1 MAENVEKY
9 IRKFRINVNY
19 ILKNSDNDMDDIR
32 SEAYLILHEFVD
44 SIKENE
50 KVFIN
55 ELKRRC
61 LRFNKYGKRLDSKS
75 GWERNNRYEKMLQ
88 DEYDNEMEIDENLIL
103 GIHVIKQIVS
113 EEEYSFLLYYYDN
126 GQEETSKRYGMT
138 TGAIRK
144 KAHVLISRVKKEVKN
159 SGK

>member
-1 MAENVEKY
+1 TENVEKY
-9 IRKFRINVNY
+9 IRKFRINVNH
-19 ILKNSDNDMDDIR
+19 ILANSDNDIDDIR
-32 SEAYLILHEFVD
+32 IEAYLILHEFVD

-55 ELKRRC
+55 ELKKKC

-88 DEYDNEMEIDENLIL
+88 DEYDNGMEIDENLIL
-103 GIHVIKQIVS
+103 GIHVIKQIIS

-138 TGAIRK
+138 IGAIRK
-144 KAHVLISRVKKEVKN
+144 KVHSLTSRAKKEVAN